1 MRTLKALAWWLSFL
15 AACGL
20 IVTIEAHGQLDRFAQ
35 AHRGAGFVIVLG
47 LLLAIPA
54 RVLGLVAAFLVEL
67 LLVGWRRSALRSV
80 MRPSASVRLDML
92 SILVMLLLPQRW
104 VGYLLSF
111 GLLFLVNSYLAAH
124 VHLSATH
131 LLAAWSVQ
139 IGALVVL
146 QSFVSY
152 WLHRLEHAVPA
163 LWALHQFHH
172 SADRM
177 TLMTSARGTQF
188 LKGIEMGLVFVPMA
202 LLTQPTL
209 AAPAFGTPGFVVVVA
224 YFIYHVAVSTNG
236 YLAHSNLDTDYGWIG
251 RWIIVSPHMHRIHH
265 ATEARYHDKNFGND
279 VVIWDRLFG
288 TYVRCPPTENPLTVP
303 IGLEHNP
310 FNRRDSLLGS
320 IQEYFITTLVVFWN
334 ELTKGGTAL
343 RPRRMVA
350 PT

>member
-1 MRTLKALAWWLSFL
+1 MRILKVLAWWLSFV

-20 IVTIEAHGQLDRFAQ
+20 IITIEAHGQLDRFT
-35 AHRGAGFVIVLG
+35 HTHHGVGFVIVLG

-54 RVLGLVAAFLVEL
+54 RVIGVVAAFVIEL
-67 LLVGWRRSALRSV
+67 LLVGWERSALRSV
-80 MRPSASVRLDML
+80 IRPSASVRLDML
-92 SILVMLLLPQRW
+92 SVLVMLLLPQRW
-104 VGYLLSF
+104 LGYLLSF

-131 LLAAWSVQ
+131 LLTAWGLQ
-139 IGALVVL
+139 IAALVVL
-146 QSFVSY
+146 QSLVSY

-188 LKGIEMGLVFVPMA
+188 LKGIEMGIVFVPMA

-209 AAPAFGTPGFVVVVA
+209 PTPAFGTAGFVVVVA
-224 YFIYHVAVSTNG
+224 YFIYHIAVSTNG
-236 YLAHSNLDTDYGWIG
+236 YLAHSNLDTDYGWVG
-251 RWIIVSPHMHRIHH
+251 RWLIVSPHMHRLHH

-288 TYVRCPPTENPLTVP
+288 TYVRCDPTQDPASVP
-303 IGLEHNP
+303 IGLEQNP

-320 IQEYFITTLVVFWN
+320 VQEYFITTLVVFWR
-334 ELTKGGTAL
+334 ELNRGRTAS
-343 RPRRMVA
+343 
-350 PT
+350 